1 MPDMTRGQKRQAT
14 AESRGSGS
22 DGGVRGDEVGNS
34 GCHENRKK
42 RKRPAIDEQQP
53 GWWPPNYAPGNPR
66 CTRILGGMR
75 SLIRTY
81 QKAGR
86 DPNDMW
92 KEDGEDGCMV
102 EAIREL
108 GQGRVT
114 QRVFK
119 RVKLPFVTVE
129 KPTKRAVGTD
139 KRKLKRE
146 GSSAVENNTHDES
159 TDDLANPHSPSCQG
173 DGDESA
179 SRDNHSMLEPVRQTI
194 SRLRC
199 NYKLWSDDI
208 SRCTKVLDPSADK
221 WHIFDPGYPFE
232 ESALSQRSLRANNII
247 FFINAKGHWSL
258 CHLDRENGQLNH
270 YNSLSGIEMPVGN
283 LRSWVLKQ
291 PAINPS
297 CGVTIQEKE
306 CPQQKDDFNCGIFVL
321 AFLLSLL
328 NGESI
333 PSQVNAQELRMFLA
347 ARIEATAPT
356 EPAKPIQKL
365 VFPDHHTSLRE
376 IHSVTRGASVPA
388 GPSPPQCLLTE
399 SKRFFESLRREED
412 GLLKEKKRL
421 EERGA
426 KLSSMKDD
434 LNFYQQ
440 KLQRSEKVV
449 QDLRE
454 QIKNSE
460 TTEALHKDI
469 QDWITKCP
477 RGNDFQNK
485 WLNEMKSSTKSTN
498 DSMMAESKLLPEKL
512 RIAEAEYDESHKNIQ
527 QLGEQIQSHTKD
539 LEAISNSIE
548 KTKQALAYIKQE
560 CAQIAEHNVGNR
572 EQR

>member
-1 MPDMTRGQKRQAT
+1 MTRGQKRQAT

-22 DGGVRGDEVGNS
+22 DGGVRGDEVGNI
-34 GCHENRKK
+34 GCHEKQNK
-42 RKRPAIDEQQP
+42 RKRPAIDEEKQP
-53 GWWPPNYAPGNPR
+53 GWWPRNYAPGNPR

-102 EAIREL
+102 KAIREL

-119 RVKLPFVTVE
+119 RVKPPFVTVE

-179 SRDNHSMLEPVRQTI
+179 SRDNHSMLEP
-194 SRLRC
+194 
-199 NYKLWSDDI
+199 
-208 SRCTKVLDPSADK
+208 
-221 WHIFDPGYPFE
+221 
-232 ESALSQRSLRANNII
+232 
-247 FFINAKGHWSL
+247 
-258 CHLDRENGQLNH
+258 
-270 YNSLSGIEMPVGN
+270 
-283 LRSWVLKQ
+283 
-291 PAINPS
+291 
-297 CGVTIQEKE
+297 E

-333 PSQVNAQELRMFLA
+333 PSQVNAKELRIFLA

-365 VFPDHHTSLRE
+365 
-376 IHSVTRGASVPA
+376 
-388 GPSPPQCLLTE
+388 
-399 SKRFFESLRREED
+399 
-412 GLLKEKKRL
+412 
-421 EERGA
+421 
-426 KLSSMKDD
+426 
-434 LNFYQQ
+434 
-440 KLQRSEKVV
+440 
-449 QDLRE
+449 
-454 QIKNSE
+454 
-460 TTEALHKDI
+460 
-469 QDWITKCP
+469 
-477 RGNDFQNK
+477 
-485 WLNEMKSSTKSTN
+485 
-498 DSMMAESKLLPEKL
+498 
-512 RIAEAEYDESHKNIQ
+512 
-527 QLGEQIQSHTKD
+527 
-539 LEAISNSIE
+539 
-548 KTKQALAYIKQE
+548 
-560 CAQIAEHNVGNR
+560 
-572 EQR
+572 

>member
-1 MPDMTRGQKRQAT
+1 MTRGQKRQAT

-22 DGGVRGDEVGNS
+22 DGGVRDDEVGNI
-34 GCHENRKK
+34 GCHEKQNK
-42 RKRPAIDEQQP
+42 RKRPAIDEEKQP
-53 GWWPPNYAPGNPR
+53 GWWPRNYAPGNPR

-102 EAIREL
+102 KAIREL

-119 RVKLPFVTVE
+119 RVKPPFVTVE

-179 SRDNHSMLEPVRQTI
+179 SRDNHSMLEP
-194 SRLRC
+194 
-199 NYKLWSDDI
+199 
-208 SRCTKVLDPSADK
+208 
-221 WHIFDPGYPFE
+221 
-232 ESALSQRSLRANNII
+232 
-247 FFINAKGHWSL
+247 
-258 CHLDRENGQLNH
+258 
-270 YNSLSGIEMPVGN
+270 
-283 LRSWVLKQ
+283 
-291 PAINPS
+291 
-297 CGVTIQEKE
+297 
-306 CPQQKDDFNCGIFVL
+306 
-321 AFLLSLL
+321 
-328 NGESI
+328 
-333 PSQVNAQELRMFLA
+333 
-347 ARIEATAPT
+347 
-356 EPAKPIQKL
+356 
-365 VFPDHHTSLRE
+365 
-376 IHSVTRGASVPA
+376 
-388 GPSPPQCLLTE
+388 
-399 SKRFFESLRREED
+399 
-412 GLLKEKKRL
+412 
-421 EERGA
+421 
-426 KLSSMKDD
+426 
-434 LNFYQQ
+434 
-440 KLQRSEKVV
+440 RSEKIA

-469 QDWITKCP
+469 QDWITKFP
-477 RGNDFQNK
+477 SGNDFQNK

-512 RIAEAEYDESHKNIQ
+512 RIAEAEYDESHKKIQ
-527 QLGEQIQSHTKD
+527 QLGEQIQSHSED

-560 CAQIAEHNVGNR
+560 CAQIAEHNVENR
-572 EQR
+572 

>member
-1 MPDMTRGQKRQAT
+1 MSAMTRGQKRQAT

-22 DGGVRGDEVGNS
+22 DGGVRGDDVGNS
-34 GCHENRKK
+34 GCHEKRKK
-42 RKRPAIDEQQP
+42 RRGPAIDEQQP
-53 GWWPPNYAPGNPR
+53 GWWPPNYAPKNPR

-81 QKAGR
+81 QEAGL
-86 DPNDMW
+86 DPDDMW

-146 GSSAVENNTHDES
+146 GGSAVENNTHDES

-194 SRLRC
+194 SRLRG
-199 NYKLWSDDI
+199 NFKLRSDDI
-208 SRCTKVLDPSADK
+208 SRCTKVLGPSADK

-232 ESALSQRSLRANNII
+232 ESALSKRSLRANNII

-258 CHLDRENGQLNH
+258 CHLNRENGQLSH
-270 YNSLSGIEMPVGN
+270 YNSLSGIEMPVGD

-297 CGVTIQEKE
+297 CEVTIQEKE

-333 PSQVNAQELRMFLA
+333 PSQVNAKELRIFLA

-365 VFPDHHTSLRE
+365 
-376 IHSVTRGASVPA
+376 
-388 GPSPPQCLLTE
+388 
-399 SKRFFESLRREED
+399 
-412 GLLKEKKRL
+412 
-421 EERGA
+421 
-426 KLSSMKDD
+426 
-434 LNFYQQ
+434 
-440 KLQRSEKVV
+440 RSEKIA

-469 QDWITKCP
+469 QDWITKFP

-512 RIAEAEYDESHKNIQ
+512 RIAEAEYDESHKKIQ
-527 QLGEQIQSHTKD
+527 QLGKQIQSHTKD

-560 CAQIAEHNVGNR
+560 CAQIAEHNVENR
-572 EQR
+572 